1 MRKSNHMA
9 QKQKYYLV
17 MTLCLGWI
25 IFLIFFFLGLCKFT
39 CPALS
44 IGGWTPFTPLSIKFL
59 FSSDLYQVLNTRH
72 YISDGCLPLAINWQY
87 LNTYI

>member
-25 IFLIFFFLGLCKFT
+25 IFLIFFSWVC
-39 CPALS
+39 
-44 IGGWTPFTPLSIKFL
+44 
-59 FSSDLYQVLNTRH
+59 VN
-72 YISDGCLPLAINWQY
+72 LPVQLLA
-87 LNTYI
+87 